1 MTTATQLLSAPESS
15 VDLKVTQ
22 LAYLDAYDA
31 ILNDDYAWVAYRE
44 TEASGTW
51 RVRIKARH
59 LTGVVFEPAMMQSN
73 ARSASAQG
81 KHFFTWGNGMEASSG
96 DARRVEYRVH
106 VEGGKPVA
114 IEVLAQMRKADGAA
128 DAARSVR
135 FAWPA

>member
-1 MTTATQLLSAPESS
+1 MTTAIQLLSAPESTS
-15 VDLKVTQ
+15 DLKVTQ

-31 ILNDDYAWVAYRE
+31 ILNDDYAWVAYCE

-59 LTGVVFEPAMMQSN
+59 LTGVVFEPALMLSN
-73 ARSASAQG
+73 ARSAGAQG
-81 KHFFTWGNGMEASSG
+81 KHFFTWGNGMEPSSG
-96 DARRVEYRVH
+96 DSRRIEYRVH

-114 IEVLAQMRKADGAA
+114 IEIVAQMRKADGTA
-128 DAARSVR
+128 DTAKGVR